1 MERQKLQLFKV
12 RIAFRLGFD
21 AAQMVHTIGQT
32 GHNHMPNPQRHVFHR
47 GQLQET
53 LNLVE
58 IRAAVLE
65 IIRFGEEFQVAQN
78 QIRVRQHLF
87 RFGEIAHAGGIE
99 RGVYAVRMQLSEE
112 FLNEFGLQE
121 WFAAGD
127 GYAAAVFPVRTKPE
141 SLSDQ
146 LVHVGRCA
154 AFGQP
159 GIRIM
164 AIDAPQRAALHKY
177 DVSHAGAVHRA
188 ERLDGMN
195 VSGHIA
201 TFLSLLNLSIRLDK
215 RGTCGT
221 HRWGAKSCAALLSPR
236 GLSLA
241 LRAIHLVPRSV
252 EI

>member
-1 MERQKLQLFKV
+1 
-12 RIAFRLGFD
+12 
-21 AAQMVHTIGQT
+21 
-32 GHNHMPNPQRHVFHR
+32 MPNPQRHVFHR

-99 RGVYAVRMQLSEE
+99 RGVYAVLMQPGEELLDKLS
-112 FLNEFGLQE
+112 LQE
-121 WFAAGD
+121 RLAAGD
-127 GYAAAVFPVRTKPE
+127 GHAAAVLPVRTKPE

-146 LVHVGRCA
+146 LIHVGRCA

-159 GIRIM
+159 GIGIM

-188 ERLDGMN
+188 EGLNGMN

-201 TFLSLLNLSIRLDK
+201 TFLSSQKSFCSIR
-215 RGTCGT
+215 
-221 HRWGAKSCAALLSPR
+221 SPYPGE
-236 GLSLA
+236 GLSLESSEGIRGTRRGR
-241 LRAIHLVPRSV
+241 RAAVSPRKPKG
-252 EI
+252 

>member
-1 MERQKLQLFKV
+1 
-12 RIAFRLGFD
+12 
-21 AAQMVHTIGQT
+21 MVHTIGQT
-32 GHNHMPNPQRHVFHR
+32 RHNHMPNPQRHVFHR

-78 QIRVRQHLF
+78 QIRVREHLF

-99 RGVYAVRMQLSEE
+99 RGVYAVLMQPGKE
-112 FLNEFGLQE
+112 FLNEFSLQKR
-121 WFAAGD
+121 FAAGD

-141 SLSDQ
+141 SLADQ

-159 GIRIM
+159 GIGIM

-201 TFLSLLNLSIRLDK
+201 TFLSLLNLSIRLGK

-221 HRWGAKSCAALLSPR
+221 HRWGQRGRTTYVFPSSLNSC
-236 GLSLA
+236 LSL
-241 LRAIHLVPRSV
+241 R
-252 EI
+252 